1 VVSSYENWSLPR
13 SKTLEKIKAVS
24 EQTPIKLITMEY
36 PPLRGGAGV
45 YCEELAHASYELGLN
60 IEVLAPKGSYSDS
73 SVKLTPL
80 PFKGSQGWGCS
91 WKIIK
96 FLKTHNLQ
104 KVALH
109 IGDPGALRAIIRFG
123 WTLPKPKK
131 LIITIHGSEIPKF
144 SSNPLEG
151 NLFRNLLRKADK
163 IHVLSKYNEEKLLQF
178 CPDNK
183 NRVQLIPG
191 APARD
196 ILPNS
201 NPPETRDYTKKNL
214 VLLCVGRIHPRKGQH
229 GLLQVIEKLPSELK
243 ERLIC
248 RFVGP
253 LKNKNYANK
262 VLALS
267 KKMDCDIQFLG
278 DLKNKDLQ
286 EAYQNADIFA
296 LTSIPLA
303 KSVEGFGFVYLEAS
317 AHGLPIVA
325 NRTGGVED
333 AVLNGQ
339 TGLLADPKNQSEVTE
354 HLIAL
359 MEDKDLRE
367 AMGSAGIQWAAE
379 HSWEKVAQALY
390 Q

>member
-1 VVSSYENWSLPR
+1 
-13 SKTLEKIKAVS
+13 
-24 EQTPIKLITMEY
+24 M
-36 PPLRGGAGV
+36 
-45 YCEELAHASYELGLN
+45 
-60 IEVLAPKGSYSDS
+60 
-73 SVKLTPL
+73 
-80 PFKGSQGWGCS
+80 
-91 WKIIK
+91 
-96 FLKTHNLQ
+96 
-104 KVALH
+104 H

-123 WTLPKPKK
+123 WVLPKPRK
-131 LIITIHGSEIPKF
+131 LIITIHGSSYPNFREIPWKEYF
-144 SSNPLEG
+144 FEIC
-151 NLFRNLLRKADK
+151 RKADK

-296 LTSIPLA
+296 LTSMPIA
-303 KSVEGFGFVYLEAS
+303 RSVEGFGFVYLEAS
-317 AHGLPIVA
+317 AHGLPILA
-325 NRTGGVED
+325 HKIGGSRRCSTG
-333 AVLNGQ
+333 
-339 TGLLADPKNQSEVTE
+339 
-354 HLIAL
+354 
-359 MEDKDLRE
+359 
-367 AMGSAGIQWAAE
+367 W
-379 HSWEKVAQALY
+379 
-390 Q
+390 

>member
-1 VVSSYENWSLPR
+1 MD
-13 SKTLEKIKAVS
+13 T
-24 EQTPIKLITMEY
+24 
-36 PPLRGGAGV
+36 
-45 YCEELAHASYELGLN
+45 
-60 IEVLAPKGSYSDS
+60 
-73 SVKLTPL
+73 
-80 PFKGSQGWGCS
+80 
-91 WKIIK
+91 
-96 FLKTHNLQ
+96 
-104 KVALH
+104 
-109 IGDPGALRAIIRFG
+109 
-123 WTLPKPKK
+123 PKPQNS
-131 LIITIHGSEIPKF
+131 LLPSMGPKYQIF
-144 SSNPLEG
+144 EQSLERI
-151 NLFRNLLRKADK
+151 LFRNLLRKADK

-201 NPPETRDYTKKNL
+201 NPPETRDYNKKNL

-296 LTSIPLA
+296 LTSMPIA
-303 KSVEGFGFVYLEAS
+303 RSVEGFGFVYLEAS
-317 AHGLPIVA
+317 AHGLPILA
-325 NRTGGVED
+325 HKIGGVED
-333 AVLNGQ
+333 AVLDGK
-339 TGLLADPKNQSEVTE
+339 TGILCAPDKPELLLENLQK
-354 HLIAL
+354 LIEQHETRKAL
-359 MEDKDLRE
+359 
-367 AMGSAGIQWAAE
+367 GVAGFEWAGK
-379 HSWEKVAQALY
+379 HRWRDITQKLY
-390 Q
+390 KLS